1 MRAFRV
7 LVFIGPPRPIA
18 ASGRYARCPEPVLGK
33 PSYMQFTLVEVFCRM
48 QPDQGARS
56 LWKGGIAS
64 NTDNVLYIGIAR
76 PV

>member
-1 MRAFRV
+1 MA
-7 LVFIGPPRPIA
+7 
-18 ASGRYARCPEPVLGK
+18 CPCSNVSNAQ